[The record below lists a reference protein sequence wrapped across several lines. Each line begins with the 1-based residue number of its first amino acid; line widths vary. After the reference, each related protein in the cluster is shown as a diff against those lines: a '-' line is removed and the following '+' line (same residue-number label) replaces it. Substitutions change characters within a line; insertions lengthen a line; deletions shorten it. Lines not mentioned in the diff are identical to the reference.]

1 MSKLLYFM
9 IGGVTGGMIAWS
21 YAKKKYEQIAQEE
34 IDSVKE
40 IYSRKENNKDTY
52 KKDEEYIRETELM
65 DNEPEEDT
73 FSEKYE
79 KAVEAQK
86 RYSGVDMNEKPYV
99 ISPEEFDEIGYE
111 TISLYYYVDGVVAD
125 RDDNIID
132 NVDDII
138 GNDSLGTFG
147 QYEDDSVYVR
157 NDALKCDYEI
167 LRAEENF
174 EERMANK
181 YPHSHREV

>member
-1 MSKLLYFM
+1 MSKLLCFM
-9 IGGVTGGMIAWS
+9 IGGVIGGMITWS
-21 YAKKKYEQIAQEE
+21 YAKKKYELIAQEE

-40 IYSRKENNKDTY
+40 IYSRKEN
-52 KKDEEYIRETELM
+52 KKDAYKEDNEYIGETELM
-65 DNEPEEDT
+65 DEKSEEDS
-73 FSEKYE
+73 FSKKYE
-79 KAVEAQK
+79 KAAEAHK

-99 ISPEEFDEIGYE
+99 IAPEEFDEIGYE
-111 TISLYYYVDGVVAD
+111 TISLYYYTDGVVAD
-125 RDDNIID
+125 RDDNVID
-132 NVDDII
+132 NVDEII

-174 EERMANK
+174 EERIINK
-181 YPHSHREV
+181 YPHNHREV